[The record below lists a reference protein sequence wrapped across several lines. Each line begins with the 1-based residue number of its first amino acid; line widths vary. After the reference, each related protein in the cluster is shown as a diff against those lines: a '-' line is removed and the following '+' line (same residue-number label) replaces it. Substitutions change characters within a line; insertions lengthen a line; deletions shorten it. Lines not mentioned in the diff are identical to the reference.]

1 MMQLQEK
8 ADNLAIEASNNLESA
23 KKLIDK
29 ERVLHGLFYCH
40 LVIQKILRAIVIKK
54 TNAIPSK
61 TIDLNTLLDKSNIE
75 LNKENMDFIK
85 ILINF
90 HIQGRYPSIN
100 QVTPNS
106 NVGNDYI
113 SQTESLYNTLKK
125 NYK

>member
-1 MMQLQEK
+1 MHLQEK

-40 LVIQKILRAIVIKK
+40 LVIQKILRAIVIKN
-54 TNAIPSK
+54 TNASPSK
-61 TIDLNTLLDKSNIE
+61 TMDLNSLLAKANIK
-75 LNKENMDFIK
+75 LSKENISFIE

-106 NVGNDYI
+106 NIGNDYI
-113 SQTESLYNTLKK
+113 LQTEALYNTLKE
-125 NYK
+125 YY